1 MLTSQGRLSRE
12 AAIELRNWHH
22 SGFQVYCGRAVDCGD
37 QKALERLTA
46 YILRPSF
53 AGRRLQY
60 DPMRDPLTIG
70 RPRASYDPWMR
81 WTGSPWSSPTF
92 PIRTNRSSV
101 TTAEADPVFLDTEL
115 G

>member
-12 AAIELRNWHH
+12 AVIELRNWHH

-53 AGRRLQY
+53 AGRQLQY
-60 DPMRDPLTIG
+60 DPNEGSIDYRTTKGIL
-70 RPRASYDPWMR
+70 RPMDA
-81 WTGSPWSSPTF
+81 
-92 PIRTNRSSV
+92 
-101 TTAEADPVFLDTEL
+101 LDWIAL
-115 G
+115 VISHIPNPHQQIVRYYG